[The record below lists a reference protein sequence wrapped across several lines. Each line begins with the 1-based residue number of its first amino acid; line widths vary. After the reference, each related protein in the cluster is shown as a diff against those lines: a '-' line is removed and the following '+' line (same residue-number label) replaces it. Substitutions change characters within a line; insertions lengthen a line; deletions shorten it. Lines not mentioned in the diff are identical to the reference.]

1 MNKICI
7 VIFFAMTL
15 FPLWL
20 KAQAIH
26 CLEEEP
32 LNKQERKALAREL
45 RAWRQHKHV
54 ATRQALTDYTI
65 PLVFHV
71 LSSSGVGQGAVEQA
85 VSGLNLAFANA
96 GPFNNDW
103 GADTQLR
110 FELACESPD
119 GGLTSGVNFINS
131 AFKIVDIDL
140 EHRDLVN
147 TIKWDAGR
155 YLNVWVVDEIPG
167 EALADY
173 KGSSWWTRLGI
184 GGYSSGD
191 GIVISSLDVSLIA
204 HEIGHYFGLL
214 HTWQG
219 RDCKNDDCLADGD
232 LVCDTPPDMSVFDSC
247 EDNSCS
253 TDTLSNF
260 SNNTFFSDTL
270 DMGTNFMDY
279 GNLECSLDF
288 SLGQAE
294 RMQFTIESSY
304 PNLPYELRSE
314 SPCTSSCEE
323 RSVQIDIEEAYP
335 VVGTTLN
342 FSSTV
347 TGSVTDYEWYLGP
360 FRATWTGEVT
370 GDLVANTADFSTT
383 IDTEGYYTL
392 FLRAWDAIDES
403 CVATTSVNIRVTCGV
418 VARFSPD
425 KRIIASKQPHA
436 LFTDSVFFLNRSDG
450 ATDFEWLITHQNNDP
465 SGTDLPND
473 TLFEENLTYYFRE
486 PGLYN
491 ITLTASEGGCED
503 IRGPFVLPVDD
514 PTMDIYSVISD
525 VHCIDEASWAID
537 FTVFNDGHDT
547 MNAVVP
553 IAIFD
558 ANPVIDPG
566 ATYLGGGPLNRVVFG
581 RDDEVEM
588 SYILDRDL
596 TGIDEIFLA
605 LNAVG
610 TVPLAFPPGDLNK
623 LSTETIFPETGF
635 SELNY
640 DNNVSSFVLDN
651 TTEFQETLNVCK
663 GELQTLLYEDLVSS
677 SLCWDSI
684 IWNSNLQG
692 ALGFG
697 EQIDYVTEEDDQL
710 EITLVAF
717 SGVRETG
724 TINVFS
730 QIPEYSVD
738 TVFRIVRGNFATIN
752 FVTPEQYDYEW
763 FPQTGIDN
771 PLSGS
776 VTAGPLEN
784 TLYSVIIT
792 DEFGCQTIQQIQ
804 VWVETTAHIPDLFTP
819 NRDGTNDRLVI
830 YDLLQV
836 REVLFRIVNK
846 EGSLV
851 YSSTNADDLTRNGW
865 DGDKNGASQPSG
877 AYFWTVE
884 GIYEDGRPI
893 RFNQSQSNSGIIHLV
908 R

>member
-7 VIFFAMTL
+7 VIIFAMTL
-15 FPLWL
+15 FPLWMQ
-20 KAQAIH
+20 AQAIH

-32 LNKQERKALAREL
+32 LSEQERKVLAREL

-54 ATRQALTDYTI
+54 ASRQALTDYSI

-71 LSSSGVGQGAVEQA
+71 LSSGVGQGAVEQA

-96 GPFNNDW
+96 GQFNNDW

-119 GGLTSGVNFINS
+119 GGLTYGVNFINS

-140 EHRDLVN
+140 EHQDLVN

-155 YLNVWVVDEIPG
+155 YLNVWVVDEISG

-184 GGYSSGD
+184 GGYASGD
-191 GIVISSLDVSLIA
+191 GIVITSLDVSLIA

-247 EDNSCS
+247 EDNSCN

-279 GNLECSLDF
+279 GNAGCSLDF

-294 RMQFTIESSY
+294 RMQFTIESGY
-304 PNLPYELRSE
+304 PTLPYELRAE
-314 SPCTSSCEE
+314 SPCTSTCDD
-323 RSVQIDIEEAYP
+323 RSVQIEIEEEYP
-335 VVGTTLN
+335 VVGSTLN
-342 FSSTV
+342 FSGVATGTV
-347 TGSVTDYEWYLGP
+347 TNYEWYLAPSIG
-360 FRATWTGEVT
+360 TWTGDVT
-370 GDLVANTADFSTT
+370 GDLIGTTADISTT
-383 IDTEGYYTL
+383 IATEGYYTL
-392 FLRAWDAIDES
+392 FLRAWDVADET

-450 ATDFEWLITHQNNDP
+450 ATDFEWLITHENNDP
-465 SGTDLPND
+465 SGTNLPND
-473 TLFEENLTYYFRE
+473 TLSEENLTYYFRE
-486 PGLYN
+486 PGRYS
-491 ITLTASEGGCED
+491 ITLTASEGGCQD
-503 IRGPFVLPVDD
+503 VRGPFILQVDD
-514 PTMDIYSVISD
+514 PTMDIFSVISD
-525 VHCIDEASWAID
+525 VHCIDSESWAID
-537 FTVFNDGHDT
+537 FTVFNEGYDT
-547 MNAVVP
+547 TNAIVP

-558 ANPVIDPG
+558 ANPVTDPS
-566 ATYLGGGPLNRVVFG
+566 ANYLGGGPLNRVVFG
-581 RDDEVEM
+581 RDDEVEI
-588 SYILDRDL
+588 SYVLDRDL
-596 TGIDEIFLA
+596 TGLDEIFLA

-610 TVPLAFPPGDLNK
+610 TVPLLFPPGDLNK

-640 DNNVSSFVLDN
+640 DNNVSSFVIDDE
-651 TTEFQETLNVCK
+651 TEFQETLNVCK
-663 GELQTLLYEDLVSS
+663 GQLQTLLYGELVSS

-692 ALGFG
+692 ALGTG
-697 EQIDYVTEEDDQL
+697 EAIDYATEEDDQL
-710 EITLVAF
+710 EITLVAT

-724 TINVFS
+724 TINVFT

-738 TVFRIVRGNFATIN
+738 TVFRIVRGNDVPIIFNAQG
-752 FVTPEQYDYEW
+752 EYDYEW
-763 FPQTGIDN
+763 SPQDGIDD
-771 PLSGS
+771 PFSGS
-776 VTAGPLEN
+776 VIAGPLEN
-784 TLYSVIIT
+784 TLYSVTIT
-792 DEFGCQTIQQIQ
+792 DEFGCQTIQQIR

-819 NRDGTNDRLVI
+819 NRDGNNDRLLI

-836 REVLFRIVNK
+836 RSVLFRIVNK
-846 EGSLV
+846 EGSTV
-851 YSSTNADDLTRNGW
+851 YSSTSADELIRSGW
-865 DGDKNGASQPSG
+865 DGDENGAPQPSG

-884 GIYEDGRPI
+884 GTYEDGRPI